1 MSTQLTPFS
10 ADLRGEAFPVLTP
23 DQINRVR
30 AASKVRKVEV
40 GDILFEPGDSNIPF
54 FVLLSGSL
62 EIVQPGLQG
71 ERLIV
76 KHGPG
81 QFTGEITMIS
91 GRASLARGRVTEAG
105 EFLEMSSDD
114 LRTLVARDE

>member
-1 MSTQLTPFS
+1 MVRLSRFS
-10 ADLRGEAFPVLTP
+10 LA

-91 GRASLARGRVTEAG
+91 GRGEPGAG
-105 EFLEMSSDD
+105 P
-114 LRTLVARDE
+114 RD